1 MKKKN
6 VIFRLL
12 RPVFHFIAIVGM
24 FYMTYSIRLIS
35 DLIPRVQ
42 LKIPIINYRETM
54 MYAGL
59 AALIFIALGL
69 IK

>member
-12 RPVFHFIAIVGM
+12 RPVFHGM
-24 FYMTYSIRLIS
+24 GVVLIFMMTYQLRLFT

-42 LKIPIINYRETM
+42 LKIPIINYRETL
-54 MYAGL
+54 MYAVI
-59 AALIFIALGL
+59 AAVIFV
-69 IK
+69 